1 MTDFKIA
8 EYDEFSAKM
17 DELKDKANHIPDA
30 SNEEGYEKAK
40 RIHLDFRKIENA
52 LEKVRKDKKA
62 YFIQGGK
69 EVDGQA
75 KSIMKQIESLRLPHT
90 EAYQEI
96 DNAKKEREA
105 KRKADLEERV
115 EYIRT
120 LPEAVKEMDSESI
133 RLALESMQN
142 EECLDFYE
150 FTEHALKARNGTIE
164 ALANLHSSKMKA
176 EQDAAELAKLKKEQ
190 ADREQKDR
198 EERIAREAKEQAEAA
213 TKAAEEREKK
223 AIIDAEQ
230 AKEDARV
237 AAKKAEADKIEAER
251 LAKEQAETA
260 AENARIAEVKRQED
274 AAKAEADALAK
285 REANKAHI
293 GRILKGTKESIMA
306 LGIDEATAKT
316 ITLAIKNGAIEN
328 VTIKI

>member
-8 EYDEFSAKM
+8 EYDEFAAKM

-75 KSIMKQIESLRLPHT
+75 KAIMKQIESLRIPHT

-133 RLALESMQN
+133 RCAL
-142 EECLDFYE
+142 
-150 FTEHALKARNGTIE
+150 
-164 ALANLHSSKMKA
+164 
-176 EQDAAELAKLKKEQ
+176 
-190 ADREQKDR
+190 
-198 EERIAREAKEQAEAA
+198 
-213 TKAAEEREKK
+213 
-223 AIIDAEQ
+223 
-230 AKEDARV
+230 
-237 AAKKAEADKIEAER
+237 
-251 LAKEQAETA
+251 
-260 AENARIAEVKRQED
+260 
-274 AAKAEADALAK
+274 
-285 REANKAHI
+285 
-293 GRILKGTKESIMA
+293 
-306 LGIDEATAKT
+306 
-316 ITLAIKNGAIEN
+316 
-328 VTIKI
+328 

>member
-30 SNEEGYEKAK
+30 SSEEGYEKAK

-115 EYIRT
+115 ECIRM
-120 LPEAVKEMDSESI
+120 LPEFMAECSSDEIQGAMQEMQ
-133 RLALESMQN
+133 A
-142 EECLDFYE
+142 EECEGFYE
-150 FTEHALKARNGTIE
+150 FSAEALKARNSTRESLG
-164 ALANLHSSKMKA
+164 ALYVKVKQSEH
-176 EQDAAELAKLKKEQ
+176 DAAELAKLKKEQ
-190 ADREQKDR
+190 AEREQKDR
-198 EERIAREAKEQAEAA
+198 EDRIAREAKEQAEAA
-213 TKAAEEREKK
+213 TKAAEEREKQ
-223 AIIDAEQ
+223 AILDAEQ
-230 AKEDARV
+230 AKENARL
-237 AAKKAEADKIEAER
+237 AAEKAEADRVEAER
-251 LAKEQAETA
+251 VAKEQAETA

-274 AAKAEADALAK
+274 AVKAEAEALAK
-285 REANKAHI
+285 READKAHI
-293 GRILKGTKESIMA
+293 GKTLKAAKESIMA

>member
-8 EYDEFSAKM
+8 EYDEFAAKM

-69 EVDGQA
+69 EVDSQA
-75 KSIMKQIESLRLPHT
+75 KAIMNKIESLRLPHT

-96 DNAKKEREA
+96 DSAKKEREA

-150 FTEHALKARNGTIE
+150 FTEHALKARNATIE
-164 ALANLHSSKMKA
+164 ALANLHSSTMKA

-190 ADREQKDR
+190 AERDQKDR
-198 EERIAREAKEQAEAA
+198 EDRIASEAKEEAEAA
-213 TKAAEEREKK
+213 TKAAEEREKQ
-223 AIIDAEQ
+223 AILDAEQ
-230 AKEDARV
+230 AKENARL
-237 AAKKAEADKIEAER
+237 AAEKAEADRIQAEIA
-251 LAKEQAETA
+251 AKEQAEQA
-260 AENARIAEVKRQED
+260 AENARLAEVKRQED
-274 AAKAEADALAK
+274 AAKTEADALAK
-285 REANKAHI
+285 REANKAHM
-293 GRILKGTKESIMA
+293 GRILKSTKESIMA

>member
-8 EYDEFSAKM
+8 EYDEFAAKM
-17 DELKDKANHIPDA
+17 DELEDKANHIPDA
-30 SNEEGYEKAK
+30 SSEEGYEKAK
-40 RIHLDFRKIENA
+40 RIHLDFRKIENG

-69 EVDGQA
+69 EVDSQA
-75 KSIMKQIESLRLPHT
+75 KAFMKKIGSLRILHT
-90 EAYQEI
+90 EAYQEV

-105 KRKADLEERV
+105 KRKADLEGRV

-120 LPEAVKEMDSESI
+120 LPEAVKEMDSESV

-164 ALANLHSSKMKA
+164 ALANLHSQTMKK
-176 EQDAAELAKLKKEQ
+176 EHDAAELAKLKKEQ
-190 ADREQKDR
+190 AEREQKDR
-198 EERIAREAKEQAEAA
+198 EDRIAREAKEQAEAA
-213 TKAAEEREKK
+213 TKAAEEREKQ
-223 AIIDAEQ
+223 AILDAEQ
-230 AKEDARV
+230 AKENARL
-237 AAKKAEADKIEAER
+237 AAEKAEADRVEAER
-251 LAKEQAETA
+251 VAKEQAETA

-274 AAKAEADALAK
+274 AVKAEAEALAK
-285 REANKAHI
+285 READKAHI
-293 GRILKGTKESIMA
+293 GKTLKATKESIMA